1 MNQRFFKSVLSAAS
15 LALALSA
22 ITGATHSEA
31 NAQAAPTP
39 ATASAKPDF
48 NGTWKVNL
56 TKSQFSPAPSP
67 STQTTILTL
76 SGDDLTIAFDSVDEN
91 GKQQYTHALKIGG
104 PEVTFPKTGNQGPL
118 VVLSSQAV
126 WRDSSII
133 VTDKITYE
141 GGAGW
146 LVSTYTLSP
155 DGKTLTK
162 AFSASIDQG
171 TFNMVAVYDKA

>member
-1 MNQRFFKSVLSAAS
+1 MDQRFVKSVISMAFLAIALSAATD
-15 LALALSA
+15 AF
-22 ITGATHSEA
+22 HA
-31 NAQAAPTP
+31 NAQATPTP
-39 ATASAKPDF
+39 AATAAKPDF

-56 TKSQFSPAPSP
+56 TKSQFSPAPAP

-76 SGDDLTIAFDSVDEN
+76 AGDDLTIAFDSVDEN

-104 PEVTFPKTGNQGPL
+104 PEVTFPKTGSQGPL

-146 LVSTYTLSP
+146 IVSTYTLSP

-171 TFNMVAVYDKA
+171 TFDMLAVYDKA

>member
-1 MNQRFFKSVLSAAS
+1 MDQRFVKSVISMAFLAIALSAA
-15 LALALSA
+15 
-22 ITGATHSEA
+22 TGAAHA

-39 ATASAKPDF
+39 AATVAKPDF

-56 TKSQFSPAPSP
+56 TKSQFSPSPAP
-67 STQTTILTL
+67 STQTTTITL
-76 SGDDLTIAFDSVDEN
+76 AGDDLTIAFDSVDEN
-91 GKQQYTHALKIGG
+91 GKQQYTHTLKIGG
-104 PEVTFPKTGNQGPL
+104 PEVTFPKIGSQGPL
-118 VVLSSQAV
+118 VILSSQAV
-126 WRDSSII
+126 WHDSSII

-162 AFSASIDQG
+162 AFSASIEQG
-171 TFNMVAVYDKA
+171 TFDMTAVYDKA